1 MNILNLALKVLPI
14 NKSSEAMPTRLF
26 GRSCHTYVR
35 VKKMRTE
42 ITDGPCFRG
51 IHVGLTSFYIAKKVE
66 GSVFNISSDKGV
78 QTVKV

>member
-42 ITDGPCFRG
+42 MPRSP
-51 IHVGLTSFYIAKKVE
+51 VSFANFYFE
-66 GSVFNISSDKGV
+66 H
-78 QTVKV
+78 